1 MSIKT
6 IEIKNFKSIEYVK
19 LDINQLSIFIG
30 QNGSGKTTL
39 QKALEYFYNNL
50 VNESFSNENFD
61 SINQYKNHLSIS
73 IEYDFTN
80 IWNNVAG
87 KYKETLSEMLVN
99 SGKINP
105 IYKVTLYQSK
115 DKKIQWNCNKK
126 YRAAVKSFN
135 PLFIIK
141 ARENMV
147 TDWSGLWDALGMYLN
162 TKTAEY
168 IPNGLENMFPKKEK
182 KEFEAYTN
190 KILNFLKEQN
200 IQVLADT
207 KTKKMIRLLQ
217 LILGGD
223 IFVNDGKQLDFFSEG
238 TNAKNYISFLSFVAY
253 ITSVKRL
260 KEATVI
266 IDEPE
271 IGLHLKMIDDLMD
284 DIVTY
289 STKVKFVLMTH
300 SPRILSIALKESAD
314 LFSVILRENYTIY
327 KKIISNKIQV
337 KQKLRA
343 SDTNVGYFFS
353 DFLLIVEGITEYE
366 LFTNKN
372 LKKLFPILR
381 KIDVVNS
388 ASDNQIIDLVTSGII
403 DIPYLNLIDLDK
415 ILSFNISGNNYSIS
429 LQNYRF
435 SALCDAQKRD
445 SLKYSFNRYKI
456 LLKMIDEIEDACR
469 KSISL
474 STPNVPLIRKGFDDV
489 YSRIKKV
496 CEINNL
502 YVLKVDI
509 EYSLIGNCFARW
521 FITRGN
527 LSVDEKYILNHI
539 KTQPEGRVLQSFL
552 VEGKDE
558 FLKEAN
564 TNLLASNFSRFNR
577 LWSKK
582 KIKKASGWV
591 TEFLDYYF
599 ENIRG
604 KSKEDQIKDFK
615 LNFPDLYD
623 IINNIKLKRNE

>member
-19 LDINQLSIFIG
+19 LDIDQLSIFIG

-50 VNESFSNENFD
+50 VDESFLNENFD
-61 SINQYKNHLSIS
+61 SINQYKTHLSIT

-80 IWNNVAG
+80 IWRNVTG
-87 KYKETLSEMLVN
+87 KYKETLSGMLVN
-99 SGKINP
+99 SGKFNP
-105 IYKVTLYQSK
+105 IYKVTLFQNK

-141 ARENMV
+141 ARENIV

-168 IPNGLENMFPKKEK
+168 IPDSLENMFPKKEK
-182 KEFEAYTN
+182 KEFETYTD

-200 IQVLADT
+200 IQVLAAT

-223 IFVNDGKQLDFFSEG
+223 IFVNDGKQLDYFSEG

-284 DIVTY
+284 DIITY
-289 STKVKFVLMTH
+289 STKVKFILMTH

-314 LFSVILRENYTIY
+314 LFSVMLRENYTIY
-327 KKIISNKIQV
+327 KKIISNKIQL
-337 KQKLRA
+337 KQQLRA

-353 DFLLIVEGITEYE
+353 DFLLIVEGVTEYE

-388 ASDNQIIDLVTSGII
+388 ASDNQIIDLITSGNL

-415 ILSFNISGNNYSIS
+415 ILSFGFLGNDYSIK
-429 LQNYRF
+429 LKNYRF
-435 SALCDAQKRD
+435 SALCDSQKRN
-445 SLKYSFNRYKI
+445 SLKYSFNRNKI
-456 LLKMIDEIEDACR
+456 LLKMIDEIEDICR
-469 KSISL
+469 KTISL
-474 STPNVPLIRKGFDDV
+474 SNPNVPLIRNGFDDI
-489 YSRIKKV
+489 YSRIKRI
-496 CEINNL
+496 CEFNNL

-509 EYSLIGNCFARW
+509 EYSLIGDCFARW
-521 FITRGN
+521 FIKKGN
-527 LSVDEKYILNHI
+527 LSVSEKYILNLF

-564 TNLLASNFSRFNR
+564 VSLLASNFSRFER
-577 LWSKK
+577 LRANK
-582 KIKKASGWV
+582 KINKASGWV
-591 TEFLDYYF
+591 TEFLEYYF
-599 ENIRG
+599 ENIKG
-604 KSKEDQIKDFK
+604 KSKEDQIKDFR

-623 IINNIKLKRNE
+623 IISNIRLKRNE